1 MFSLDQELKSK
12 VDTRGDEDNYI
23 MKVRTEMEKLMNR
36 RMNRWKSVDYDRLA
50 SLTYLLGS
58 VAAYDYACLL
68 KVFKEIRQRNPEF
81 LPRTMLDFGSGVGT
95 VSWAVKE
102 VLGKSIYETINVEP
116 SRDMNDLH
124 RMILSTTF
132 DPLSS
137 TLPSGF
143 HFRLQLPRD
152 EKTKYDLVVSA
163 FTFLEFRNHKERLN
177 NLHTLWERVEPGG
190 FLVLTEVGSTSGF
203 FVLAEARNYL
213 MELFNDP
220 NPELSGYIYAP
231 CPHEYLCPRVNEG
244 RKPCLFDVR
253 YKNFPFKW
261 APGAM
266 NENIYESKFTY
277 LIARKGIHT

>member
-1 MFSLDQELKSK
+1 
-12 VDTRGDEDNYI
+12 

-95 VSWAVKE
+95 VTWAVKE

-152 EKTKYDLVVSA
+152 EETKYDLVVSA